1 MISGAN
7 ALPSVSL
14 LMEKIDKLAA
24 EVEHLRTSKN
34 SLTQTPKGKAFY
46 GHHNTGTRLHRSEQ
60 RDGGGFRHS
69 NVNTECS
76 KCQGTGHN
84 DPACKW
90 NGEGRVNP
98 GVKCQLCK
106 QTGHTA
112 VNCADKK
119 KRTAP
124 KCEAR
129 QLGNSCEPT
138 PPHIMGPLRSSTVD
152 QHDYDLCASDSTCIN
167 DNSTAVLGSL
177 LYLYL
182 HFQDVKIA
190 ALLDSVS
197 TTNLMSFAL
206 YNRLPNSVKSAFK

>member
-14 LMEKIDKLAA
+14 LMKKIDKLAA

-119 KRTAP
+119 KTNCSQVRGPPAWEFLRTNTTTYY
-124 KCEAR
+124 
-129 QLGNSCEPT
+129 G
-138 PPHIMGPLRSSTVD
+138 
-152 QHDYDLCASDSTCIN
+152 
-167 DNSTAVLGSL
+167 
-177 LYLYL
+177 
-182 HFQDVKIA
+182 
-190 ALLDSVS
+190 S
-197 TTNLMSFAL
+197 TTFI
-206 YNRLPNSVKSAFK
+206 NRRSA